1 MIEIL
6 IEFVIEIV
14 INEAQETFE
23 NQPIRID

>member
-6 IEFVIEIV
+6 IEFMIEIV
-14 INEAQETFE
+14 INEALETFE